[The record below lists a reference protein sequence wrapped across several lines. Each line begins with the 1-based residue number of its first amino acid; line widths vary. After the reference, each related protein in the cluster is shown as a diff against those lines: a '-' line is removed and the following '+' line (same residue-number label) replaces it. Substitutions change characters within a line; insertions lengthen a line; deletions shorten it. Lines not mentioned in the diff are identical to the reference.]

1 MTTEEAT
8 VPTTPCPA
16 CGYSRMG
23 IAHDARCPEC
33 GAVGLSDALVLEG
46 VVPRPFGTRGSFVLL
61 LVAVLGVPVIVS
73 VSAILRQDMATLED
87 MLALVALFA
96 LCGLGFWLIL
106 PLRIEMDSAASRSGH
121 WIVHPGGVIVVARG
135 KTRQIAKASIARLS
149 SSDSLMGP
157 VTQLVLRPRVFSL
170 HRITGEHVLFLRG
183 ADEERHLL
191 AQRAEALLGFRSR
204 GEGA

>member
-61 LVAVLGVPVIVS
+61 LVAVLGVPAIVS
-73 VSAILRQDMATLED
+73 VSAILRWDMAMLRD
-87 MLALVALFA
+87 MSLVFPIF
-96 LCGLGFWLIL
+96 GFIIWSIL
-106 PLRIEMDSAASRSGH
+106 PLRTEMDSATSQSGR

-157 VTQLVLRPRVFSL
+157 VTQLVLRPRFFSL
-170 HRITGEHVLFLRG
+170 HRIAGEQVLYLRG

-191 AQRAEALLGFRSR
+191 ARRAEALLGFRSR